1 MDEVLVPPHL
11 RYPWVCL
18 GAECV
23 PEEPVSLAGA
33 GELGSRFTCW
43 PAPLLSCGNGSQ
55 CILLIFCSQ
64 PPRPARIV
72 LCSSYSKLCSLSC
85 CSSLLVFSHIFWDG
99 DNSETGKQGLQEVNH
114 HLTAFV
120 QRPYRNI
127 FQLHGKWK
135 FTLRTDS

>member
-18 GAECV
+18 GAECI

-55 CILLIFCSQ
+55 CILLIFCGQ
-64 PPRPARIV
+64 PPRLARIV

-99 DNSETGKQGLQEVNH
+99 DNSETGSSGGESSFDCLCIEAVQEH
-114 HLTAFV
+114 FPAS
-120 QRPYRNI
+120 
-127 FQLHGKWK
+127 WK
-135 FTLRTDS
+135 VEVHVAH